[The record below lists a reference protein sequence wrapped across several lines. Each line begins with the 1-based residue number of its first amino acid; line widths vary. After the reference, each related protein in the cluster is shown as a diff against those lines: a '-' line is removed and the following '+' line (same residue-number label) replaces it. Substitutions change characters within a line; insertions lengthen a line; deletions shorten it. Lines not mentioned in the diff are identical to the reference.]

1 MYHTYTHLLRPP
13 IPQSWCV
20 FLDDMTFLANNP
32 DKVRGETAEYFYLT
46 LQSKDLDLDDAD
58 ELEAI
63 LLETA
68 WYGVMLLRHKYRY

>member
-1 MYHTYTHLLRPP
+1 M
-13 IPQSWCV
+13 S
-20 FLDDMTFLANNP
+20 FLANNS

-46 LQSKDLDLDDAD
+46 LQSKDLDLDAD

>member
-20 FLDDMTFLANNP
+20 FLDDMTLLANNP

-46 LQSKDLDLDDAD
+46 LQSKDLDLDAD

-68 WYGVMLLRHKYRY
+68 WYGVMLLRHKCRY